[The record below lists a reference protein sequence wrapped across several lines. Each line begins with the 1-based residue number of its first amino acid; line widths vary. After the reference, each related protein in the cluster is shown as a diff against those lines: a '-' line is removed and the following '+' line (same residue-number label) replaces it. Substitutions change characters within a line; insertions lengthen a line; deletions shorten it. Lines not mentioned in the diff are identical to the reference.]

1 MIDDESFKGANDMW
15 LLIRGIYIY
24 ISKFEGKFG
33 LEKYFSLLYVF
44 LFWIPFLDF
53 FGN

>member
-1 MIDDESFKGANDMW
+1 MIDDESFKGANDTW
-15 LLIRGIYIY
+15 YIY